1 MMRDIE
7 KERISV
13 GNIAF
18 LSFDGNE
25 NILGGVQ
32 RVTYTLVY
40 GFRKKG
46 IKSYLIYDRTFE
58 QPACFFED
66 KFLYKGTDDNNRL
79 ECFLKE
85 YNISVII
92 NNGVVQSVKTGSEI
106 RDVLNKCG
114 CKMVSIIHSKPDLI
128 KVVPSVESLKYDFK
142 YAKSKV
148 VKLLSLFKLAT
159 FPIYKKYSDRKFI
172 SWRRSVYENSD
183 RIVVLS
189 KFYIDCFCR
198 MIGVQSTK
206 VISISNP
213 HTFEEFCTEEQYE
226 KKQNEVLVV
235 SRLEETT
242 KGLSRV
248 FKAWS
253 TIEQKFPDVDWILTI
268 VGSGND
274 RVFYHNLCK
283 NLGLKKVVFEGYKK
297 PYEYYKRAKLF
308 IMSSFHEG
316 LPTTMLEAEQM
327 GLAVI
332 AINNFES
339 LGDLALD
346 GVNGY
351 LIEDSVSTLAARMEY
366 IMFNPNLCKKFA
378 MASVENSRLFQTDR
392 IIEQWIQLIK
402 ELENEEL

>member
-1 MMRDIE
+1 MSNKEE
-7 KERISV
+7 KKEMV

-32 RVTYTLVY
+32 RVTYTLVN

-128 KVVPSVESLKYDFK
+128 KVVPSISSLRYDFIHTK
-142 YAKSKV
+142 RNA
-148 VKLLSLFKLAT
+148 VKLISLAKIAT
-159 FPIYKKYSDRKFI
+159 FPIYKRISDRKFI
-172 SWRRSVYENSD
+172 MWRKKVYNNSD
-183 RIVVLS
+183 RVVVLS
-189 KFYIDCFCR
+189 KYYINCFCR
-198 MIGVQSTK
+198 MIEVDCSK
-206 VISISNP
+206 VVSISNP
-213 HTFEEFCTEEQYE
+213 LTFEEFCTEEQYE
-226 KKQNEVLVV
+226 TKRNEVLIV
-235 SRLEETT
+235 SRLEETI

-248 FKAWS
+248 FKAWR
-253 TIEQKFPDVDWILTI
+253 ILEKKYPELDWQLTI

-274 RVFYHNLCK
+274 EAYYHDLCK
-283 NLGLKKVVFEGYKK
+283 KFGLKKVVFEGYQK
-297 PYEYYKRAKLF
+297 PYKYYRRAKLF
-308 IMSSFHEG
+308 IMSSYHEG

-339 LGDLALD
+339 LGDLALN
-346 GVNGY
+346 GINGY
-351 LIEDSVSTLAARMEY
+351 LIEDSVNALASRMEE
-366 IMFNPNLCKKFA
+366 IMFNPDLCRKYA
-378 MASVENSRLFQTDR
+378 MASVENSRLFQADR
-392 IIEQWIQLIK
+392 IIDQWIQLIN
-402 ELENEEL
+402 ELENEE

>member
-1 MMRDIE
+1 MSNKEE
-7 KERISV
+7 KKEMV

-32 RVTYTLVY
+32 RVTYTLVD

-58 QPACFFED
+58 PPACFFED

-128 KVVPSVESLKYDFK
+128 KVVPSISSLRYDFIHTK
-142 YAKSKV
+142 RNA
-148 VKLLSLFKLAT
+148 VKLISLAKIAT
-159 FPIYKKYSDRKFI
+159 FPIYKRISDRKFI
-172 SWRRSVYENSD
+172 MWRKKVYNNSD
-183 RIVVLS
+183 RVVVLS
-189 KFYIDCFCR
+189 KYYINCFCR
-198 MIGVQSTK
+198 MIEVDCSK
-206 VISISNP
+206 VVSISNP
-213 HTFEEFCTEEQYE
+213 LTFEEFCTEEQYE
-226 KKQNEVLVV
+226 TKCNEVLIV
-235 SRLEETT
+235 SRLEETI

-248 FKAWS
+248 FKAWR
-253 TIEQKFPDVDWILTI
+253 ILEKKYPELDWQLTI

-274 RVFYHNLCK
+274 EAYYHDLCK
-283 NLGLKKVVFEGYKK
+283 KFGLKKVVFEGYQK
-297 PYEYYKRAKLF
+297 PYKYYRRAKLF
-308 IMSSFHEG
+308 IMSSYHEG

-339 LGDLALD
+339 LGDLALN
-346 GVNGY
+346 GINGY
-351 LIEDSVSTLAARMEY
+351 LIEDSVNALASRMEE
-366 IMFNPNLCKKFA
+366 IMFNPDLCRKYA
-378 MASVENSRLFQTDR
+378 MASVENSRLFQADR
-392 IIEQWIQLIK
+392 IIDQWIQLIN
-402 ELENEEL
+402 ELENEE

>member
-1 MMRDIE
+1 MSNKEE
-7 KERISV
+7 KKEMV

-32 RVTYTLVY
+32 RVTYTLVD

-128 KVVPSVESLKYDFK
+128 KVVPSISSLRYDFIHTK
-142 YAKSKV
+142 RNA
-148 VKLLSLFKLAT
+148 VKLISLAKIAT
-159 FPIYKKYSDRKFI
+159 FPIYKRISDRKFI
-172 SWRRSVYENSD
+172 MWRKKVYNNSD
-183 RIVVLS
+183 RVVVLS
-189 KFYIDCFCR
+189 KYYINCFCR
-198 MIGVQSTK
+198 MIEVDCSK
-206 VISISNP
+206 VVSISNP
-213 HTFEEFCTEEQYE
+213 LTFEEFCTEEQYE
-226 KKQNEVLVV
+226 TKRNEVLIV
-235 SRLEETT
+235 SRLEETI

-248 FKAWS
+248 FKAWR
-253 TIEQKFPDVDWILTI
+253 ILEKKYPELDWQLTI

-274 RVFYHNLCK
+274 EAYYHDLCK
-283 NLGLKKVVFEGYKK
+283 KFGLKKVVFEGYQK
-297 PYEYYKRAKLF
+297 PYKYYRRAKLF
-308 IMSSFHEG
+308 IMSSYHEG

-339 LGDLALD
+339 LGDLALN
-346 GVNGY
+346 GINGY
-351 LIEDSVSTLAARMEY
+351 LIEDSVNALASRMEE
-366 IMFNPNLCKKFA
+366 IMFNPDLCRKYA
-378 MASVENSRLFQTDR
+378 MASVENSRLFQADR
-392 IIEQWIQLIK
+392 IIDQWIQLIN
-402 ELENEEL
+402 ELENEE